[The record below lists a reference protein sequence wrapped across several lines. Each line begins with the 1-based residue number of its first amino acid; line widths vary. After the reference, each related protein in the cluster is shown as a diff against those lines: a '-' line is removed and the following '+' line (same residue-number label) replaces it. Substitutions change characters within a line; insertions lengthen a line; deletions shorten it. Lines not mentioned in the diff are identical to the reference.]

1 MTAPGPGPSAPGPA
15 TPGPS
20 ASGPAA
26 ASGPSASGPAAPG
39 PTASGPAAPGR
50 GAAAAAAAA
59 ALPECYGDICITC
72 SDTAVEVTIV
82 RLLADGLAVVNTG
95 QGEEEVSVAL
105 VQAQV
110 GDTIL
115 VHAKEAIAVVGR

>member
-1 MTAPGPGPSAPGPA
+1 MTAP
-15 TPGPS
+15 
-20 ASGPAA
+20 
-26 ASGPSASGPAAPG
+26 ASGPSASGPSASGPSASGPSASGPSAPG
-39 PTASGPAAPGR
+39 PSASGPSASEPARPGR
-50 GAAAAAAAA
+50 GGPADAAAAVV
-59 ALPECYGDICITC
+59 PECYGDICITC

-95 QGEEEVSVAL
+95 QGEEEISVAL